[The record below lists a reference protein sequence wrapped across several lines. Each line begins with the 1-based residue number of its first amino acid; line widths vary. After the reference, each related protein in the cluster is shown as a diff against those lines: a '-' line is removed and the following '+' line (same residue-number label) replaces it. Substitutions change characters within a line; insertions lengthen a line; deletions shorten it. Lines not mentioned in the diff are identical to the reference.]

1 MPALKNPRWE
11 TACQAR
17 AKGESQTDSY
27 AAAGFAR
34 NGHSAYAFFK
44 KEPIASRVRE
54 IQESRVQKMESL
66 EIKSSADVAKKLGIS
81 KEKIISALMLNA
93 QQCMHGIPVLDRE
106 GNEIGRKRDSMGA
119 NRALQLIG
127 SECFGMFIERHEIG
141 GPGDFAKMTDEE
153 LAKRIEADAEALG
166 MTVEGLPL
174 LFGPVEKSETG
185 EE

>member
-1 MPALKNPRWE
+1 MRNAR
-11 TACQAR
+11 TAHLFFKRPEIQAR
-17 AKGESQTDSY
+17 VA
-27 AAAGFAR
+27 
-34 NGHSAYAFFK
+34 
-44 KEPIASRVRE
+44 E
-54 IQESRVQKMESL
+54 IQESKVRRIEVMEAQT
-66 EIKSSADVAKKLGIS
+66 SADVAKKLGIT

-127 SECFGMFIERHEIG
+127 MECFSMFVERHEVG

-174 LFGPVEKSETG
+174 LFGPVEKDDEG
-185 EE
+185 ENTA